1 MKQHSPCDSFS
12 SAQAKFGSTL
22 NPHDLMSPL
31 ATSSLRGEGRSFVL
45 RKDQQLRM
53 QRASAI
59 EQRQSAE
66 HIDRLANQEKFF
78 PDEVEQG
85 RQQTTRMSLRSSRHP
100 PLLTWSTET
109 SPQRVISS
117 VECTFGRQIEPAGP
131 WEPIQKMSINVDLLT
146 AMSPSCDG
154 FFLQKP
160 DESADSP
167 MDLILDSYDES
178 RNGRHRAI
186 QLLPKMSRNHDNS
199 CSPMESMS
207 SSSSW
212 LEEKDF
218 VEDEPLVF
226 AGFVPCSTFTPVV
239 KVSARP
245 KSELPLLTAGRPHS
259 PGEGA
264 LDVARLA
271 CSPQSPPI
279 FGRVYREF

>member
-1 MKQHSPCDSFS
+1 
-12 SAQAKFGSTL
+12 
-22 NPHDLMSPL
+22 
-31 ATSSLRGEGRSFVL
+31 
-45 RKDQQLRM
+45 
-53 QRASAI
+53 
-59 EQRQSAE
+59 
-66 HIDRLANQEKFF
+66 
-78 PDEVEQG
+78 
-85 RQQTTRMSLRSSRHP
+85 
-100 PLLTWSTET
+100 
-109 SPQRVISS
+109 
-117 VECTFGRQIEPAGP
+117 
-131 WEPIQKMSINVDLLT
+131 MSINVDLLT
-146 AMSPSCDG
+146 AMSPSCDV